1 MKNTILF
8 VETSDIKGLFICG
21 YNLNNG
27 NYTSAPKGKIRI
39 ARFNN
44 NFNPRNSRSE
54 CYYGEIYL
62 KLFVKR
68 LKKYI
73 INKKRN
79 REKLALQC
87 VLTKKYNFN
96 RDLIAHI
103 SNIL

>member
-1 MKNTILF
+1 MKHTILF
-8 VETSDIKGLFICG
+8 VETNDIKGLFVCG

-27 NYTSAPKGKIRI
+27 NYTRSPKGVIRI

-44 NFNPRNSRSE
+44 SFNPQNSRSE
-54 CYYGEIYL
+54 CYYSEIYL

-79 REKLALQC
+79 KEKLTLQC

-96 RDLIAHI
+96 RELIAYI